1 MTRIIS
7 SSLIYAIGNAANSA
21 ALLLIIPYLI
31 NTLTPAEYGAW
42 SIFEIAIF
50 LLNLLSLAGLEV
62 GLMREYWFQDD
73 EQRRARLVGNT
84 LMVAGAIGMVIAAG
98 GAGLVAGGID
108 FDLPGAPHTLLLVL
122 AIGWSEA
129 MFTVFLT
136 LFRIREQPI
145 TFIILSIGR
154 MALFA
159 LLAVGLVEGGFALT
173 GALGARLI
181 ATVSFL
187 TAGLIVGW
195 RWITWQLDRALIRR
209 IVSYGLPLL
218 PANLAAYVLLAADRY
233 IMQGFLSLESVAI
246 YTFAYKIATVLDVL
260 VTRPFA
266 LDWAPRRFKIAT
278 QPHPEQKYVQ
288 ALLIYVWVAFSFAL
302 AVIALT
308 PLLYALIAPPAY
320 WPAMELV
327 PVILLAYIIYGLSYP
342 LNIGIMLKDRTR
354 DLPVIGW
361 IAACCC
367 LALCFWWIPA
377 FGIAGAAWATVVSY
391 AVWTGIITLDSLRLY
406 PLRYPWLLIGGMVGV
421 SGIAYSGLWL
431 SAQWWPATEPVVAV
445 LRLGWIILVM
455 SGYGL
460 WLWQHIQR
468 SQTPFINM
476 PVTSD

>member
-1 MTRIIS
+1 MKKILGHS
-7 SSLIYAIGNAANSA
+7 VIYAIGNTANSA
-21 ALLLIIPYLI
+21 ALLLLIPYLI
-31 NTLTPAEYGAW
+31 NALTPAEYGAW
-42 SIFEIAIF
+42 SIFEVTIF

-73 EQRRARLVGNT
+73 EQWRARLVGNT
-84 LMVAGAIGMVIAAG
+84 LMMASVIGMVIMVG
-98 GAGLVAGGID
+98 GASLIAGGID

-129 MFTVFLT
+129 IFTVFLT

-145 TFIILSIGR
+145 TFITLSIGR

-159 LLAVGLVEGGFALT
+159 LFTVGLLEGGFGLT

-181 ATVSFL
+181 ATVSFI

-195 RWITWQLDRALIRR
+195 RWIAWQLDRALIRR

-218 PANLAAYVLLAADRY
+218 PANLAAYLLSTADRY
-233 IMQGFLSLESVAI
+233 IVQGFLSLENVAI
-246 YTFAYKIATVLDVL
+246 YTFAYKIAAVLDVL

-278 QPHPEQKYVQ
+278 QPHPEQKYAQ
-288 ALLIYVWVAFSFAL
+288 ALLIYLWVALGFAL
-302 AVIALT
+302 AVMALT
-308 PLLYALIAPPAY
+308 PLLYALIAPPVY
-320 WPAMELV
+320 WSAMGLV

-367 LALCFWWIPA
+367 LALCFWWIPV
-377 FGIAGAAWATVVSY
+377 FGIAGAAWATVVAY
-391 AVWTGIITLDSLRLY
+391 MLWTGFIAIDSLHLY
-406 PLRYPWLLIGGMVGV
+406 PVVYPWQQIGLIVSMGV
-421 SGIAYSGLWL
+421 IAYGGLWL
-431 SAQWWPATEPVVAV
+431 SETWFSPTHPLVAG
-445 LRLGWIILVM
+445 LRLTWVSALMIGCGWLV
-455 SGYGL
+455 
-460 WLWQHIQR
+460 WHHR
-468 SQTPFINM
+468 KEKF
-476 PVTSD
+476 TSNRRLV

>member
-1 MTRIIS
+1 MKQVFS
-7 SSLIYAIGNAANSA
+7 YSLIYAIGNAANSA
-21 ALLLIIPYLI
+21 ALLLVIPYLI

-42 SIFEIAIF
+42 SLFEIAIA
-50 LLNLLSLAGLEV
+50 LLNLLILTGLEV
-62 GLMREYWFQDD
+62 GLMREYWFQDN
-73 EQRRARLVGNT
+73 EQQRKRLVGNT
-84 LMVAGAIGMVIAAG
+84 LMMTSAIGIVIVAD
-98 GAGLVAGGID
+98 GAGVVAGGID

-129 MFTVFLT
+129 IFTVFLT

-145 TFIILSIGR
+145 TFITLSIGR

-159 LLAVGLVEGGFALT
+159 LLAIGLVESGFGLT

-181 ATVSFL
+181 ATVSFI

-195 RWITWQLDRALIRR
+195 RWIAWQLDRALIRR
-209 IVSYGLPLL
+209 IVSYGLPIL
-218 PANLAAYVLLAADRY
+218 PANFAAYVLLAADRY
-233 IMQGFLSLESVAI
+233 IMQGVLSLESVAI

-278 QPHPEQKYVQ
+278 QPHPEQKYAQ
-288 ALLIYVWVAFSFAL
+288 ALLIYLWVALSFAL

-320 WPAMELV
+320 WPAMDLV

-342 LNIGIMLKDRTR
+342 LNVGIMLKDRTR

-361 IAACCC
+361 IAACCS

-391 AVWTGIITLDSLRLY
+391 VVWTGLITLDSLRLY
-406 PLRYPWLLIGGMVGV
+406 PLRYPWLLIGGMIGV
-421 SGIAYSGLWL
+421 SGIGYGGLWL
-431 SAQWWPATEPVVAV
+431 SAQWWPATEPVVAA
-445 LRLGWIILVM
+445 LRLGWVILVM
-455 SGYGL
+455 SGYGF
-460 WLWQHIQR
+460 WLWQHIQHR
-468 SQTPFINM
+468 QPSFIDL
-476 PVTSD
+476 PVTGD

>member
-1 MTRIIS
+1 MKKILGHS
-7 SSLIYAIGNAANSA
+7 VIYAIGNAANSA
-21 ALLLIIPYLI
+21 ALLLLIPYLI
-31 NTLTPAEYGAW
+31 NALTPAEYGAW
-42 SIFEIAIF
+42 SIFEVTIF

-73 EQRRARLVGNT
+73 EQWRARLVGNT
-84 LMVAGAIGMVIAAG
+84 LMMVSVIGMVIMVG
-98 GAGLVAGGID
+98 GASLIAGGID

-129 MFTVFLT
+129 IFTVFLT

-145 TFIILSIGR
+145 TFITLSIGR

-159 LLAVGLVEGGFALT
+159 LFTVGLLEGGFGLT

-181 ATVSFL
+181 AAVSFI

-195 RWITWQLDRALIRR
+195 RWIAWQLDRALIRR

-218 PANLAAYVLLAADRY
+218 PANLAAYLLSTADRY
-233 IMQGFLSLESVAI
+233 IIQGFLSLENVAI
-246 YTFAYKIATVLDVL
+246 YTFAYKIAAVLDVL

-278 QPHPEQKYVQ
+278 QPHPEQKYAQ
-288 ALLIYVWVAFSFAL
+288 ALLIYLWVALGFAL
-302 AVIALT
+302 AVMALT
-308 PLLYALIAPPAY
+308 PLLYALIAPPVY
-320 WPAMELV
+320 WSAMGLV

-377 FGIAGAAWATVVSY
+377 FGIAGAAWATVVAY
-391 AVWTGIITLDSLRLY
+391 MLWTGFIAIDSLHLY
-406 PLRYPWLLIGGMVGV
+406 PVVYPWQQIGLIVSMGV
-421 SGIAYSGLWL
+421 IAYGGLWL
-431 SAQWWPATEPVVAV
+431 SETWFSPTHPLVAG
-445 LRLGWIILVM
+445 LRLTWVSALMIGCGWLV
-455 SGYGL
+455 
-460 WLWQHIQR
+460 WHHR
-468 SQTPFINM
+468 KEKF
-476 PVTSD
+476 TSNRRLV

>member
-1 MTRIIS
+1 MKKILGHS
-7 SSLIYAIGNAANSA
+7 VIYAIGNTANSA
-21 ALLLIIPYLI
+21 ALLLLIPYLI
-31 NTLTPAEYGAW
+31 NALTPAEYGAW
-42 SIFEIAIF
+42 SIFEVTIF

-73 EQRRARLVGNT
+73 EQWRARLVGNT
-84 LMVAGAIGMVIAAG
+84 LMMASVIGMVIMVG
-98 GAGLVAGGID
+98 GASLIAGGID

-129 MFTVFLT
+129 IFTVFLT

-145 TFIILSIGR
+145 TFITLSIGR

-159 LLAVGLVEGGFALT
+159 LFTVGLLEGGFGLT

-181 ATVSFL
+181 AAVSFI

-195 RWITWQLDRALIRR
+195 RWIAWQLDRALIRR

-218 PANLAAYVLLAADRY
+218 PANLAAYLLSTADRY
-233 IMQGFLSLESVAI
+233 IIQGFLSLENVAI
-246 YTFAYKIATVLDVL
+246 YTFAYKIAAVLDVL

-278 QPHPEQKYVQ
+278 QPHPEQKYAQ
-288 ALLIYVWVAFSFAL
+288 ALLIYLWVALGFAL
-302 AVIALT
+302 AVMALT
-308 PLLYALIAPPAY
+308 PLLYALIAPPVY
-320 WPAMELV
+320 WSAMGLV

-377 FGIAGAAWATVVSY
+377 FGIAGAAWATVVAY
-391 AVWTGIITLDSLRLY
+391 MLWTGFIAIDSLHLY
-406 PLRYPWLLIGGMVGV
+406 PVVYPWQQIGLIVSMGV
-421 SGIAYSGLWL
+421 IAYGGLWL
-431 SAQWWPATEPVVAV
+431 SETWFSPTHPLVAG
-445 LRLGWIILVM
+445 LRLTWVSALMIGCGWLV
-455 SGYGL
+455 
-460 WLWQHIQR
+460 WHHR
-468 SQTPFINM
+468 KEKF
-476 PVTSD
+476 TSNRRLV